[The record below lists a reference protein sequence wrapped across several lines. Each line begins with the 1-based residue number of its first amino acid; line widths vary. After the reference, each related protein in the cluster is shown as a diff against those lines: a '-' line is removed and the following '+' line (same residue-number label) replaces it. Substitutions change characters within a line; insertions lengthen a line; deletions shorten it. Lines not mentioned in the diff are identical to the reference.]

1 MKHGCKHAPRG
12 ETFNISPHQKG
23 FLVPSTLCALY
34 RRRLSGLRAHD
45 RRVRGTALPLP
56 SPSITRH
63 TEAEGAPSSPPRP
76 FPSPISRT
84 LLVRDLALDIVDSIA
99 ALNLERDG
107 LAREGLDEDLH
118 RRLSSRVLSLSLSP
132 SSSSSSPR
140 PSPPLSLLCI
150 DFLFWYPNIAFY

>member
-118 RRLSSRVLSLSLSP
+118 V
-132 SSSSSSPR
+132 
-140 PSPPLSLLCI
+140 LLCVV
-150 DFLFWYPNIAFY
+150 LLTGGCIASMIAGANERHSGVQHNLPFE